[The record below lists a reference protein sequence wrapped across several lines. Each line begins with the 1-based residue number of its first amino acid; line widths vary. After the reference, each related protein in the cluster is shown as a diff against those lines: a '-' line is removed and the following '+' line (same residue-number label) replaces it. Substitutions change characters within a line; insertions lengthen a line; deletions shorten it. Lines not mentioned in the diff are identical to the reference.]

1 MSERPTC
8 SGSSLAAGE
17 PLAGTATEGTRWLV
31 VEVRGA
37 WGRAAVAD
45 SGLLEP
51 VRARLETFPGKVLL
65 VRRPDRRQGVTLI
78 TATVREAGGA
88 AARRE
93 LGSLD
98 ELPGAM
104 LGGGDPIEGPIVLV
118 CTHGRRDACCARLG
132 LPLFDT
138 LAPHLPPERLWQSS
152 HLGGH
157 RFAPNVLVLPYG
169 VQLGRIPLERAAEVA
184 RLLEEGRIPL
194 DLYRGRTIFAPAVQ
208 AAEIAVRAVTGRDR
222 VGDLRLVSRDGDL
235 VTFATPDGELAARV
249 ENRTGPAVP
258 VGCGADPEP
267 TAGWSATIESAA

>member
-1 MSERPTC
+1 VSGRPTC

-17 PLAGTATEGTRWLV
+17 PLAGTATEGTSWLV

-37 WGRAAVAD
+37 WGRDAVTD

-51 VRARLETFPGKVLL
+51 VRARLDEFPGKVLL
-65 VRRPDRRQGVTLI
+65 VRRPDRRLGVTLI

-88 AARRE
+88 AARHE

-98 ELPGAM
+98 ELPSAV

-118 CTHGRRDACCARLG
+118 CAHGRRDACCARLG
-132 LPLFDT
+132 LPLFDA
-138 LAPHLPPERLWQSS
+138 LASHLPPERLWQSS
-152 HLGGH
+152 PLGGH
-157 RFAPNVLVLPYG
+157 RFAPNVLVLPDG
-169 VQLGRIPLERAAEVA
+169 VQLGRIPLERAAGVA

-194 DLYRGRTIFAPAVQ
+194 DLYRGRTIFEPAVQ

-249 ENRTGPAVP
+249 ESRPGPAVP
-258 VGCGADPEP
+258 ASCGADPEP
-267 TAGWSATIESAA
+267 TAGWSVAIESAA